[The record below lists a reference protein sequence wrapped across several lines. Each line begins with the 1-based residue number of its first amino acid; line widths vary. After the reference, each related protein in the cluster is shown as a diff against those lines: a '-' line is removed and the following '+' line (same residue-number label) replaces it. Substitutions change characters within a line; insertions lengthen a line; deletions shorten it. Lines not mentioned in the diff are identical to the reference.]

1 MNPLQD
7 AFISYGRIDSKEFAK
22 RLNSR
27 LIRLGYTAWFDVDDI
42 PLGVDYQKQID
53 DGIEKADNFIYIISP
68 RSVNSPYCDLELE
81 LALKYKKRII
91 PLLHVEEISRD
102 TWQQRNPEGTDGEWD
117 AYQQKGQHISSQNM
131 SPEIRKINWIYL
143 REDVDDFEQSFQGLI
158 DLLERDKAY
167 VHQHTI
173 LLTAALEWER
183 NQRQTRY
190 LRIGEELQQAETWLA
205 VRFEDS
211 QPPVLPTDFHY
222 EYITESIKNGNHL
235 MTEVFLSHAEED
247 RPISDKISRTLM
259 RAGITTWTNHS
270 DIEAGTEDFFVSLS
284 RGVEEADNLVFL
296 MSVYSL
302 QSDYCQKELELAL
315 SLNKRIVIVL
325 AGLVDA
331 SKIPE
336 SLKNQQYIDLTDN
349 QTDAD
354 YLNDENDLLR
364 TLKQD
369 ASYYHDHKI
378 LLTKALK
385 WKRQDY
391 NPCILLQGYGLQ
403 YALAWRDIAQVK
415 DSHSLTSIQDQ
426 FIETSKNQTSAI
438 LPDVFISYS
447 AADADFARRLN
458 NALQQQRRRTW
469 FDQENIASGADF
481 QQEIRQGIEKS
492 NYFLFI
498 LSPRS
503 VRSPYCADEVEYA
516 VKLNKRVVTILYC
529 PVEVAELHPE
539 LAKVQWIDFNA
550 HGGEFATNF
559 RELLRTLDTDAEY
572 LKYHTRLLMRAKEWV
587 NKRRQD
593 DFLLRGEDLKEAE
606 QWRRKAIENEPKPTP
621 LQEEYI
627 ATSGKLF
634 KSRRTTL
641 IAAVGAL
648 TLLSLASGIAIRQS
662 VVAHRIRILAEHQAR
677 NTELRS
683 EAITV
688 ENLKSSG
695 LNHQA
700 LWVAMGLGRDIK
712 RYDKSGYLE
721 PGTKFQAI
729 SVLREVYHD
738 EQGFLVDNTITGH
751 DAAVTSVTFSPD
763 GTTLASASADG
774 TVKLWNAISGELF
787 HILIGHEAPIS
798 SISFSPDGSL
808 LASVSEDGMVKL
820 WQTSSGAIVNTLSAH
835 QAGVSIVSFLAD
847 GNTLVSA
854 SEDGV
859 VKLSISTGSKALQ
872 PLQGRAEEIYNI
884 SFSSDGTTL
893 AAGGNDGMVR
903 LWDPRSGREIQTLAG
918 QDAPILKIK
927 FSPDGNL
934 LATVDTFDTVRLW
947 NRNSGEVFQTLKGY
961 GNVIN
966 NISFSP
972 DATVLASANGDGMVK
987 LWDLRSGKELQTL
1000 KGHSDSV
1007 SNVSFSPDG
1016 NTLVSASDDGI
1027 LKVWKRNHGGD
1038 LQILS
1043 GHGKPVSSLS
1053 FSPNNNLLA
1062 SADFDG
1068 TVKLWD
1074 SDNSQELQT
1083 LVGHVAPVW
1092 SIQFSSD
1099 GSLLASA
1106 SADQTVKVWNPEDG
1120 SKLQTL
1126 TGHEAPVWSVSFSPD
1141 DTLVASASA
1150 DRTIKLWDVSSGD
1163 ELITLIGH
1171 QDWVNSL
1178 SFSPDGSLLAS
1189 ASDDG
1194 TVKLWDLRSGKE
1206 IKTLLGH
1213 GAPVWS
1219 VSFSPVRSGL
1229 LRDLGYVLAS
1239 AGADSTV
1246 KLWDSVSGQELETLA
1261 GHSSLVT
1268 SVGFSPDGK
1277 ILASAGADHTVQ
1289 LWDITGQQQRRRVR
1303 ERRDRRLYGRKPGLQ
1318 KSSSDNLHSRKLQ
1331 TLDDHTDRV
1340 TSVSFAPD
1348 GSVLASASDDGTVI
1362 IWDFSLD
1369 VLMAKACSSQ
1379 QRYLLHGNPTDEQ
1392 LEVCEGS
1399 VASQPQK
1406 SS

>member
-27 LIRLGYTAWFDVDDI
+27 LIKLGHTTWFDFDDI

-68 RSVNSPYCDLELE
+68 RSVNSPYCNLELE

-91 PLLHVEEISRD
+91 PLLHVEEVSRD
-102 TWQQRNPEGTDGEWD
+102 TWQQRNPEGTDSEWD
-117 AYQQKGQHISSQNM
+117 AYQKEGRHISSQNM
-131 SPEIRKINWIYL
+131 SSEIRKINWIYF
-143 REDVDDFEQSFQGLI
+143 REDADDFEQSLQGLI
-158 DLLERDKAY
+158 ELLERHKDY

-190 LRIGEELQQAETWLA
+190 LRIGEELQQAKAWLA

-235 MTEVFLSHAEED
+235 MTQVFLSHAEED
-247 RPISDKISRTLM
+247 RHISDKISRTLM
-259 RAGITTWTNHS
+259 RSGITTWTNHS
-270 DIEAGTEDFFVSLS
+270 DIEAGTEDFFASLS

-296 MSVYSL
+296 MSAHSL
-302 QSDYCQKELELAL
+302 QSDYCQQELELAL

-325 AGLVDA
+325 AGFVDA

-336 SLKNQQYIDLTDN
+336 SLKHQQYIDLTDN

-354 YLNDENDLLR
+354 YLSDENDLLR
-364 TLKQD
+364 ALKHD
-369 ASYYHDHKI
+369 AGYYHDHKM

-385 WKRQDY
+385 WKRQEY

-415 DSHSLTSIQDQ
+415 DFHGLTSIQDQ
-426 FIETSKNQTSAI
+426 FIEASKNQTSAL

-447 AADADFARRLN
+447 GADADFARRLN
-458 NALQQQRRRTW
+458 NALQQQRKRTW

-481 QQEIRQGIEKS
+481 HQEIRQGIEKS
-492 NYFLFI
+492 NYFLFV

-503 VRSPYCADEVEYA
+503 VQSPYCADEVEYA
-516 VKLNKRVVTILYC
+516 VKLNKRVVTILYR
-529 PVEVAELHPE
+529 PVDVADLHPD

-550 HGGEFATNF
+550 YGGEFAANF

-572 LKYHTRLLMRAKEWV
+572 LKYHTRLLIRAKEWV

-606 QWRRKAIENEPKPTP
+606 QWRRKAIENEPKPTS

-634 KSRRTTL
+634 KTRRTTL
-641 IAAVGAL
+641 IAAVGSL
-648 TLLSLASGIAIRQS
+648 TVLALASGIAIRQS
-662 VVAHRIRILAEHQAR
+662 VVAHRIRVQAEHQAR

-695 LNHQA
+695 LSHQA
-700 LWVAMGLGRDIK
+700 LWAALSLGQDIK
-712 RYDKSGYLE
+712 RYGKSGYLK

-729 SVLREVYHD
+729 SVLREAYHD

-763 GTTLASASADG
+763 STTLASASVDG
-774 TVKLWNAISGELF
+774 TVKLWNASSGEIF
-787 HILIGHEAPIS
+787 HILLGHEAPIS

-808 LASVSEDGMVKL
+808 LASASEDGMIKL
-820 WQTSSGAIVNTLSAH
+820 WQASSGEIVKTLSG
-835 QAGVSIVSFLAD
+835 QQSGVSSVGFLAD

-859 VKLSISTGSKALQ
+859 VTVWTSTGSKAFQ
-872 PLQGRAEEIYNI
+872 PFQGQAEGLSNI

-893 AAGGNDGMVR
+893 AAGGNDGMVK
-903 LWDPRSGREIQTLAG
+903 LWDPQSGREIQTLSG
-918 QDAPILKIK
+918 QDVSILEIK

-934 LATVDTFDTVRLW
+934 LAAVDTYDIIRLW
-947 NRNSGEVFQTLKGY
+947 NRNSGEVSQTLKGY

-972 DATVLASANGDGMVK
+972 DSMVLASANGDGMVK

-1000 KGHSDSV
+1000 RGHNDSV
-1007 SNVSFSPDG
+1007 ASVSFSPDG

-1027 LKVWKRNHGGD
+1027 LKVWKRNNGGE
-1038 LQILS
+1038 LQILA

-1068 TVKLWD
+1068 TIKLWD
-1074 SDNSQELQT
+1074 SSDSQELQT
-1083 LVGHVAPVW
+1083 LIGHVAPVW
-1092 SIQFSSD
+1092 SVQFSSD
-1099 GSLLASA
+1099 GAFLASA
-1106 SADQTVKVWNPEDG
+1106 SADQTVKIWNPEDG
-1120 SKLQTL
+1120 NKLQTL

-1150 DRTIKLWDVSSGD
+1150 DRTVKLWDLSSGD
-1163 ELITLIGH
+1163 ELKSLIGH
-1171 QDWVNSL
+1171 QDWVNSI
-1178 SFSPDGSLLAS
+1178 SFSPDGTLLAS

-1219 VSFSPVRSGL
+1219 VSFSPIRSGP
-1229 LRDLGYVLAS
+1229 RRELGYVLAS
-1239 AGADSTV
+1239 ASADSTV
-1246 KLWDSVSGQELETLA
+1246 KLWDSVSGKELETLA

-1268 SVGFSPDGK
+1268 SVSFSPDGT

-1289 LWDITGQQQRRRVR
+1289 LWDITDQQQRRRAR
-1303 ERRDRRLYGRKPGLQ
+1303 ERHDRRLYGRKPGLQ
-1318 KSSSDNLHSRKLQ
+1318 KASAEKLHSRKLQ

-1340 TSVSFAPD
+1340 TSVGFAPD

-1362 IWDFSLD
+1362 LWDFSLD
-1369 VLMAKACSSQ
+1369 ALIAKACSSQ
-1379 QRYLLHGNPTDEQ
+1379 QRYLLHGNPTDDQ
-1392 LEVCEGS
+1392 LQVCEDA

-1406 SS
+1406 NS